1 MASST
6 RSSVTLSASDFTG
19 HPVAVSTSR
28 SQGIALGAGLALLA
42 SGFLFIGSQSIRQA
56 TLLLIGA
63 LIGVTL
69 YHAAF
74 GFTAHYRRM
83 WLYRDVA
90 GVRAQLLMLA
100 LATLLFAPVLAAGS
114 VFGHGVVGAIAPAGW
129 QVAIGAFMFGI
140 GMQLASGCGS
150 GTLYAIGGGSVRL
163 LFTLVAFIAGSFW
176 ASLHMT
182 WWQRLPALPALALGE
197 ELGWVLGVVLQLAVF
212 AVLWVVVSFW
222 GRPSPPRQQR
232 GARDWRMLIHG
243 PWPLFAGAVA
253 LAVLNLVTLLV
264 AGHPWTITW
273 AFTLWGAKVATL
285 LGWQPMS
292 NAFWGGGFQ
301 QAALHAS
308 VLDDTVSLMD
318 IGVVLGALC
327 AAALAGRF
335 APRLGR
341 PTRPLAAAVIG
352 GLAMGY
358 GARIAFG
365 CNIGAFFS
373 GVASTSLHG
382 WLWIAAALPGTW
394 IGVRLRPYF
403 DLSERQ

>member
-1 MASST
+1 MASSA
-6 RSSVTLSASDFTG
+6 RSSTTLSATELADR
-19 HPVAVSTSR
+19 PAVVSTSR

-42 SGFLFIGSQSIRQA
+42 SGFLFVGSQSMRQA

-83 WLYRDVA
+83 WLYRDVT

-100 LATLLFAPVLAAGS
+100 LATLLFAPVLAVGS
-114 VFGHGVVGAIAPAGW
+114 VFGHDVVGAIAPAGW
-129 QVAIGAFMFGI
+129 QVAIGAFAFGI

-197 ELGWVLGVVLQLAVF
+197 ELGWVLGVVLQLGVLT
-212 AVLWVVVSFW
+212 VLWIVAGVW
-222 GRPSPPRQQR
+222 GRRSPLQQPR
-232 GARDWRMLIHG
+232 GARDWRILIHG

-264 AGHPWTITW
+264 AGHPWSITW
-273 AFTLWGAKVATL
+273 AFTLWGAKIATL
-285 LGWQPMS
+285 LGWEPMAS
-292 NAFWGGGFQ
+292 AFWGGGFQ
-301 QAALHAS
+301 EAALHAS
-308 VLDDTVSLMD
+308 ILHDTVSLMD
-318 IGVVLGALC
+318 IGVVLGAFC
-327 AAALAGRF
+327 AAALAGHF
-335 APRLGR
+335 TPRLGR
-341 PTRPLAAAVIG
+341 PTRPLAAALIG

-403 DLSERQ
+403 GLSEGS